1 MRYLIERL
9 RNDTLD
15 DISDTALEAAD
26 ALERLT
32 AGDVELPEPMAY
44 YELED
49 SFTGYSKEQL
59 KDYGDQR
66 ASAARLNFWE
76 KQEPE
81 YYGLYQQHTW
91 LRVEKK
97 QFDELKPG
105 HRIIRYANPNEK
117 EKY

>member
-1 MRYLIERL
+1 MTIKTWQERTHENKWQSDTTEYMQAEIDEL
-9 RNDTLD
+9 RNALD
-15 DISDTALEAAD
+15 A
-26 ALERLT
+26 
-32 AGDVELPEPMAY
+32 
-44 YELED
+44 
-49 SFTGYSKEQL
+49 
-59 KDYGDQR
+59 
-66 ASAARLNFWE
+66 WE
-76 KQEPE
+76 NQEPE